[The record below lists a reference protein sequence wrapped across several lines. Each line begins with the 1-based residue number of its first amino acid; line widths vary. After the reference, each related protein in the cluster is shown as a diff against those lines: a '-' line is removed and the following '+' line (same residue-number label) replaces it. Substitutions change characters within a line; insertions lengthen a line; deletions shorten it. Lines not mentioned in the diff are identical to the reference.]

1 MRGGQRFF
9 KMLQSVPVFFS
20 EDKNNW
26 KKRHRRLTRSL
37 QWTALLDNE
46 ELNAFCFKKE
56 YVS

>member
-1 MRGGQRFF
+1 
-9 KMLQSVPVFFS
+9 MLQSVPVFSS
-20 EDKNNW
+20 EEKNNW

-37 QWTALLDNE
+37 KWTTLLDNE